1 MAGSLNKV
9 ILIGHLGRD
18 PEIKSLENG
27 VKLARFSI
35 ATSEVFKNKSGDKS
49 EHTEWHNIVLW
60 RNLANIAELILK
72 KGDQILIEGR
82 IRSRTWEDQES
93 KQKRYSFEIIGDQLT
108 LLNSKKQTG
117 PTKDSHSN
125 TENEAVDDLPF

>member
-1 MAGSLNKV
+1 MAGTLNKV
-9 ILIGHLGRD
+9 ILIGYLGRD
-18 PEIKSLENG
+18 PEIKSLESG

-35 ATSEVFKNKSGDKS
+35 ATTEVFKNKSGDKT

-82 IRSRTWEDQES
+82 IRSNSWEDQET
-93 KQKRYSFEIIGDQLT
+93 KQKRYSFEIMGDQLT
-108 LLNSKKQTG
+108 LLNSKKQTEA
-117 PTKDSHSN
+117 TKETHSN
-125 TENEAVDDLPF
+125 HENGPEDDLPF

>member
-9 ILIGHLGRD
+9 ILIGYLGRD

-27 VKLARFSI
+27 VKMARFSI
-35 ATSEVFKNKSGDKS
+35 ATKEIFKNKSGDKT

-72 KGDQILIEGR
+72 KGDQVLIEGR
-82 IRSRTWEDQES
+82 IRNRSWEDQET
-93 KQKRYSFEIIGDQLT
+93 KQKRYSFEIMGDQLT
-108 LLNSKKQTG
+108 LLNSKKQTETSKETHTN
-117 PTKDSHSN
+117 P
-125 TENEAVDDLPF
+125 NEGLEDDLPF